1 MKKSLI
7 PSNISN
13 LSQLLED
20 GLVLCNKA
28 GSVLYFNN
36 LAKQYLGNILN
47 EKKIY
52 ELIPTEELK
61 DLDKSHEKGIFN
73 DQFNFQTEDVLKRS
87 LIIKVKKIEDNLYGI
102 LLLDMT
108 LQRNLEKVRRDFV
121 ANVSHEL
128 RSPLTS
134 LVGFIETML
143 NGQVNDAET
152 QQKFLYIMDE
162 EAKRMT
168 RLIDDILSLSKV
180 ETEEHISPNT
190 SISILNPIQYV
201 MSSIKERG
209 LSNNHNLIF
218 EDTRLNI
225 NDPCFVIGNIDEINQ
240 VFVNLLENAIKY
252 SYKET
257 DIVVRIEQFNPK
269 EVVIRVINKGEVIPE
284 KYLDRLTERFF
295 RVDKARSRELGGTGL
310 GLAIVKHILIRHR
323 AVLNITS
330 KHDGVTTFSITF
342 PLSPK

>member
-36 LAKQYLGNILN
+36 LAKQYLGKILN

-61 DLDKSHEKGIFN
+61 DLDKSHQKGIFN

-240 VFVNLLENAIKY
+240 IFVNLLENAIKY

-257 DIVVRIEQFNPK
+257 EIVVRIEQYNPK
-269 EVVIRVINKGEVIPE
+269 EVVIRIINKGDVIPE

-323 AVLNITS
+323 ATLNITS

>member
-1 MKKSLI
+1 MKNSLI

-20 GLVLCNKA
+20 GLVLCNKS
-28 GSVLYFNN
+28 GSVLYYNN
-36 LAKQYLGNILN
+36 LAKQYLGSILN

-87 LIIKVKKIEDNLYGI
+87 LIIKVKKIEDNLYGV

-257 DIVVRIEQFNPK
+257 DIVVRIEQHTLS
-269 EVVIRVINKGEVIPE
+269 I
-284 KYLDRLTERFF
+284 YLNL
-295 RVDKARSRELGGTGL
+295 ALISLLILGAML
-310 GLAIVKHILIRHR
+310 PRKLL
-323 AVLNITS
+323 
-330 KHDGVTTFSITF
+330 
-342 PLSPK
+342 

>member
-61 DLDKSHEKGIFN
+61 DLDKSHQKGIFN

-240 VFVNLLENAIKY
+240 IFVNLLENAIKY

-257 DIVVRIEQFNPK
+257 EIVVRIEQYNPK

-323 AVLNITS
+323 ATLNITS